1 MEVWVNVVDKCIING
16 QIDVNQLVLFKY
28 KWVWEKYLVGCV
40 NYWMLQEINMFCDI
54 VLWKDLNGLIEDECC
69 IVKCNFGFFVMVD
82 LFVVNNIVF
91 GMYCYIMVFEC
102 WQFLLCQVFEEV
114 IYMYVY

>member
-1 MEVWVNVVDKCIING
+1 
-16 QIDVNQLVLFKY
+16 
-28 KWVWEKYLVGCV
+28 
-40 NYWMLQEINMFCDI
+40 MFCDI

-102 WQFLLCQVFEEV
+102 W
-114 IYMYVY
+114 